1 MKEIDA
7 DDIIKNRDR
16 KEYQAMKIVTLSP
29 EQFDKFAQNHRY
41 RNYYQSSSY
50 GNVMV
55 KFGYNIHYLGIVS
68 DDKKLIGASLIIY
81 KEIFMNNK
89 IAYAPRGILFN
100 YENKNQ
106 VEEMTKRLKK
116 LLGKQGFMLLR
127 MDPYIPETIRDT
139 SGNTINFNN
148 QANTIVSNLEE
159 AGFTYKGKTKFFE
172 TEKPRWEALV
182 ILNRDDR
189 EIFAKFDKR
198 TRNKIRKATSNGIE
212 VYRDSNNDVN
222 ALYKFIS
229 KKDNKPL
236 SFYKELCKNFKDN
249 IDIYYAVLNTEVF
262 TINSRKT
269 LEAEQDRNNKLNA
282 LLQDMTLDLKS
293 RNNYLNQKMESDKL
307 LNTYKNNIVLA
318 TDLLRDYPSGLKV
331 AAAMVINYDNAAYIF
346 VDGVHEKYASLNPNY
361 LLKWYM
367 IQDYNNRG
375 FKYLNLN
382 AIVGEFQ
389 EQNEYSGLNEMKLGY
404 NTTVTEYLG
413 EFDII
418 LNNFSYNLYKN
429 FKKDK

>member
-1 MKEIDA
+1 MKV
-7 DDIIKNRDR
+7 
-16 KEYQAMKIVTLSP
+16 VTLSP
-29 EQFDKFAQNHRY
+29 EQFDKFASSHRY
-41 RNYYQSSSY
+41 RNYYQSTAY

-68 DDKKLIGASLIIY
+68 DQNKLIGATLIIY

-100 YENKNQ
+100 YDDANQ
-106 VEEMTKRLKK
+106 VAEMTKKIK
-116 LLGKQGFMLLR
+116 QLLGRQGFMLLR
-127 MDPYIPETIRDT
+127 IDPYIPETIRDT
-139 SGNTINFNN
+139 NGNTINFNN
-148 QANTIVSNLEE
+148 QATTIIDNLTN
-159 AGFTYKGKTKFFE
+159 AGFSYKGKTKFFE

-182 ILNRDDR
+182 LLNRDDR

-198 TRNKIRKATSNGIE
+198 TRNKIRKATTNGIQI
-212 VYRDSNNDVN
+212 YRDSEKDLS
-222 ALYKFIS
+222 ALYKFV
-229 KKDNKPL
+229 KKKSPNPA
-236 SFYKELCKNFKDN
+236 SFYKEMCTSFKDN
-249 IDIYYAVLNTEVF
+249 IEIYYAVLNTETF
-262 TINSRKT
+262 TINSRRI
-269 LEAEQDRNNKLNA
+269 LEEEQERNEQLNA
-282 LLQDMTLDLKS
+282 FIQDMTIDRKE

-307 LNTYKNNIVLA
+307 LNQYKNNIVLA
-318 TDLLRDYPSGLKV
+318 TELLKEHPGGLKV
-331 AAAMVINYDNAAYIF
+331 AAAMVVTYDNGAYVF
-346 VDGVHEKYASLNPNY
+346 VDGVNEEYAYLNANY

-389 EQNEYSGLNEMKLGY
+389 EKNEYSGLNEMKLGF

-418 LNNFSYNLYKN
+418 LNNFSYNLYKS

>member
-1 MKEIDA
+1 
-7 DDIIKNRDR
+7 
-16 KEYQAMKIVTLSP
+16 MKIVTLSA

-41 RNYYQSSSY
+41 RNYYQSSAY

-55 KFGYNIHYLGIVS
+55 KFGYNVHYLGIVS
-68 DDKKLIGASLIIY
+68 DENKLIGATLIIY
-81 KEIFMNNK
+81 KEIFMSNK

-100 YENKNQ
+100 YENAEQ
-106 VEEMTKRLKK
+106 VEEMTKKLKQ

-127 MDPYIPETIRDT
+127 IDPYIPETIRDS

-148 QANTIVSNLEE
+148 QASSIIDNLTN
-159 AGFTYKGKTKFFE
+159 AGFSYKGKTKFFE

-182 ILNRDDR
+182 LLNRDDR
-189 EIFAKFDKR
+189 EIFSKFDKR
-198 TRNKIRKATSNGIE
+198 TRNKIRKATSHGIQ
-212 VYRDSNNDVN
+212 VYRDSEQDIN
-222 ALYKFIS
+222 ALYQFV
-229 KKDNKPL
+229 KKKTPNPL
-236 SFYKELCKNFKDN
+236 SFYKEMCKKFNNDVE
-249 IDIYYAVLNTEVF
+249 IYYAVLNTETF
-262 TINSRKT
+262 TINSRRV
-269 LEAEQDRNNKLNA
+269 LEQEQERNDQLNTII
-282 LLQDMTLDLKS
+282 QDMTLDAKE

-307 LNTYKNNIVLA
+307 LNTYKNNIVLDK
-318 TDLLRDYPSGLKV
+318 DLLKAHPEGLKV
-331 AAAMVINYDNAAYIF
+331 AAAMVITYDNAAF
-346 VDGVHEKYASLNPNY
+346 VFIDGINEQYNSLNANY

-382 AIVGEFQ
+382 AIVGEFEENNQ
-389 EQNEYSGLNEMKLGY
+389 YSGLNEMKLGF

-429 FKKDK
+429 FHKKK

>member
-1 MKEIDA
+1 
-7 DDIIKNRDR
+7 
-16 KEYQAMKIVTLSP
+16 MKIVTLSP

-41 RNYYQSSSY
+41 RNYYQSSAY

-68 DDKKLIGASLIIY
+68 NQNKLIGATLLIY
-81 KEIFMNNK
+81 KEIFMSNK

-100 YENKNQ
+100 YEDKDQ
-106 VEEMTKRLKK
+106 VKEMTKKLKH

-127 MDPYIPETIRDT
+127 MDPYIPETIRDS

-148 QANTIVSNLEE
+148 QANNIIDNLSA
-159 AGFTYKGKTKFFE
+159 AGFSYKGKTKFFE

-182 ILNRDDR
+182 LLNRDDR

-198 TRNKIRKATSNGIE
+198 TRNKIRKATSNGIQ
-212 VYRDSNNDVN
+212 VYRDSARDIST
-222 ALYKFIS
+222 LYQFI
-229 KKDNKPL
+229 KKKTPNPI
-236 SFYKELCKNFKDN
+236 SFYKEMGKNFKRN
-249 IDIYYAVLNTEVF
+249 VEIYYAVLSTDIF
-262 TINSRKT
+262 TINSRHI
-269 LEAEQDRNNKLNA
+269 LEEEQARNDQLNA
-282 LLQDMTLDLKS
+282 YIQDMTLDRKE

-318 TDLLRDYPSGLKV
+318 TDLLKEHPEGIKV
-331 AAAMVINYDNAAYIF
+331 AAAMVITYDNAAYVFI
-346 VDGVHEKYASLNPNY
+346 DGVNEEYSSLNANY

-382 AIVGEFQ
+382 AIVGEF
-389 EQNEYSGLNEMKLGY
+389 EQKNQYSGLNEMKLGF

-418 LNNFSYNLYKN
+418 LNNFSYNLYKSFN
-429 FKKDK
+429 KGK

>member
-1 MKEIDA
+1 
-7 DDIIKNRDR
+7 
-16 KEYQAMKIVTLSP
+16 MKIVTLSA

-41 RNYYQSSSY
+41 RNYYQSSAY

-55 KFGYNIHYLGIVS
+55 KFGYNVHYLGIVS
-68 DDKKLIGASLIIY
+68 DENKLIGATLIIY
-81 KEIFMNNK
+81 KEIFMSNK

-100 YENKNQ
+100 YENAEQ
-106 VEEMTKRLKK
+106 VEEMTKKLKQ

-127 MDPYIPETIRDT
+127 IDPYIPETIRDS

-148 QANTIVSNLEE
+148 QASSIIDNLTN
-159 AGFTYKGKTKFFE
+159 AGFSYKGKTKFFE

-182 ILNRDDR
+182 LLNRDDR
-189 EIFAKFDKR
+189 EIFSKFDKR
-198 TRNKIRKATSNGIE
+198 TRNKIRKATSHGIQ
-212 VYRDSNNDVN
+212 VYRDSEQDIN
-222 ALYKFIS
+222 ALYQFV
-229 KKDNKPL
+229 KKKTPNPL
-236 SFYKELCKNFKDN
+236 SFYKEMCKKFNNDVE
-249 IDIYYAVLNTEVF
+249 IYYAVLNTETF
-262 TINSRKT
+262 TINSRRV
-269 LEAEQDRNNKLNA
+269 LEQEQERNDQLNTII
-282 LLQDMTLDLKS
+282 QDMTLDAKE

-318 TDLLRDYPSGLKV
+318 TDLLKAHPEGLKV
-331 AAAMVINYDNAAYIF
+331 AAAMVITYDNAAF
-346 VDGVHEKYASLNPNY
+346 VFIDGINEQYNSLNANY

-382 AIVGEFQ
+382 AIVGEFEENNQ
-389 EQNEYSGLNEMKLGY
+389 YSGLNEMKLGF

-429 FKKDK
+429 FHKKK